1 VVQQFLTMS
10 AGVNDIPI
18 LKRLTALE
26 PEMELPP
33 AVESPTLEVSE
44 SSGEEADVDTSDS
57 ESESG
62 RDTQQ
67 ELSVEAL
74 PITAPVGFR
83 VEMPVWIWL
92 SVLVLWIAYMW
103 GIAYA
108 LTPVRTVYP

>member
-1 VVQQFLTMS
+1 MS
-10 AGVNDIPI
+10 SSIDGIPV

-33 AVESPTLEVSE
+33 AESPILEISE
-44 SSGEEADVDTSDS
+44 SSGNEADMDTSVS
-57 ESESG
+57 ETESEAAE
-62 RDTQQ
+62 Q
-67 ELSVEAL
+67 ELSVESL

-83 VEMPVWIWL
+83 VEMPAWIWL
-92 SVLVLWIAYMW
+92 SVLVLWFAYMW

>member
-1 VVQQFLTMS
+1 MRGQQLLTMS
-10 AGVNDIPI
+10 SSIDGIPV

-26 PEMELPP
+26 PEMELPV
-33 AVESPTLEVSE
+33 AESPTFEISE
-44 SSGEEADVDTSDS
+44 SSGNEADMDTSDS
-57 ESESG
+57 ESEAAE
-62 RDTQQ
+62 Q
-67 ELSVEAL
+67 ELYVESL

-83 VEMPVWIWL
+83 VEMPAWIWL